1 MDCKEVPGRRSEEEE
16 ETKRGSG
23 NRACQYHIA
32 NEQQT
37 RNRSLRNTGKKER
50 NKVAGKTKTRQPG
63 GARNCSICSYR
74 ADEQQE
80 EGEEIRMIQNAD
92 SQADSG
98 HRDETVD
105 KTHQHNNNNNNKSE
119 EERRESRPTKK
130 DLQDVQKPRFLL
142 LSGGCGGRVR
152 GFAIRIR

>member
-1 MDCKEVPGRRSEEEE
+1 
-16 ETKRGSG
+16 
-23 NRACQYHIA
+23 
-32 NEQQT
+32 
-37 RNRSLRNTGKKER
+37 
-50 NKVAGKTKTRQPG
+50 
-63 GARNCSICSYR
+63 
-74 ADEQQE
+74 
-80 EGEEIRMIQNAD
+80 MIQNAD
-92 SQADSG
+92 SQADRG

-105 KTHQHNNNNNNKSE
+105 KTQQHNNNKSE